1 MYNIYMYTHVQ
12 SSPMCAPDSDELW
25 SLSGGRTG
33 RQNEQALHVSDGA
46 HGCPDDPGKAE
57 DRVHEYHDA
66 HD

>member
-1 MYNIYMYTHVQ
+1 
-12 SSPMCAPDSDELW
+12 MCAPDSDELW